1 MVFFY
6 SLKLLLPF
14 FSRDKP
20 GKGVW
25 SEEQEEELRR
35 LYMENQSNP
44 ETDQGKTEPYCF
56 ALNLLL

>member
-1 MVFFY
+1 MV
-6 SLKLLLPF
+6 S
-14 FSRDKP
+14 SRDKP

-44 ETDQGKTEPYCF
+44 QTDQGKTRKHK
-56 ALNLLL
+56 LHRITKTHS